1 MRKLG
6 ENLKKLRD
14 AHHWTQKELSVI
26 SGVSI
31 TYISAI
37 ERGERNAGAVTLSKL
52 CEAFAVSEEVLR
64 YGNHRGRYSREDIEM
79 LQRLKDSPHRY
90 ACAQELAVLPLD
102 CVPFVVE
109 AIRLM
114 RRYPER
120 RQI

>member
-14 AHHWTQKELSVI
+14 SHHWTQKELSAI

-64 YGNHRGRYSREDIEM
+64 YGSHKGRFTREEGEL
-79 LQRLKDSPHRY
+79 LQRLKDSPERY
-90 ACAQELAVLPLD
+90 SCAQELAVLPLD

-114 RRYPER
+114 RRYPESR
-120 RQI
+120 RI